1 MLGRSGDVA
10 SILQDATPSPRRSPG
25 ILKDRLAAWIWQGGF
40 GQVDLTKWIWWI
52 PQKIQQLE
60 ILII

>member
-40 GQVDLTKWIWWI
+40 GQVDLVDSTKNPAARNTDHI
-52 PQKIQQLE
+52 KY
-60 ILII
+60 